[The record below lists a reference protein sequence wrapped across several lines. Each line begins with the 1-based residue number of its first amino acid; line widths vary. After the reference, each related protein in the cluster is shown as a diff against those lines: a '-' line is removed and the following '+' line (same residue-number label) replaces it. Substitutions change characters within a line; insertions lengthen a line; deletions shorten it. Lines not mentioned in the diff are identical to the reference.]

1 MTTWQELL
9 NCLSTKGVPAIL
21 ILLLTKENG
30 VNISQIIKEIPS
42 IGQLAISNGI
52 MCLVLNGLVTDKREK
67 NYNQRIITLT
77 ALGKKVSQHILAIRS
92 ELSNEEE

>member
-1 MTTWQELL
+1 MTTWQEILG
-9 NCLSTKGVPAIL
+9 CLSTKGVPAIL

-77 ALGKKVSQHILAIRS
+77 VLGKKVSQHILAIKN
-92 ELSNEEE
+92 ELFNEKE